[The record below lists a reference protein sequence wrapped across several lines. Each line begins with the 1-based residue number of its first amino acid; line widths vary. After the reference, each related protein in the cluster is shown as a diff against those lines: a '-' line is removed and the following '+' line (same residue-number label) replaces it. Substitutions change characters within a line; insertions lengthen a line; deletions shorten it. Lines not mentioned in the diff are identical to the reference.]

1 MYVVL
6 ALLLLGVLIIAH
18 EAGHFWAARACGI
31 GVQEFSMGMGP
42 LIAKW
47 KSRKGTQFSVRLLPI
62 GGFCQFYG
70 EDEDEPDPRAFNNQA
85 VWKRAVTVASGPL
98 MNFLV
103 AFLVIVLFMSV
114 IGINTIVPK
123 IAQVEENAQA
133 AGLQVGDTIVSVNGA
148 EMTNYQ
154 QISQAI
160 AASEGNDVTL
170 GVKRGKEELSLTLTP
185 FYDEEAGR
193 YRVGFSFGQERVR
206 TSVLTS
212 IPFSVQYNVESVK
225 LILSTLKDLVFKG
238 QGVDDVT
245 GPVGTVYVIQEVTQQ
260 GGLDVYL
267 ELIALIS
274 VNLGVMN
281 LLPIPGLDGSR
292 LLFLLIEAVR
302 RKPVK
307 REWEGA
313 IHAAGFIL
321 LMGLMVLLTY
331 KDIMRFFVKG

>member
-1 MYVVL
+1 MYVIL

-18 EAGHFWAARACGI
+18 EGGHFWAARACGI

-42 LIAKW
+42 LIAKS
-47 KSRKGTQFSVRLLPI
+47 KKGTQFSLRLLPI
-62 GGFCQFYG
+62 GGYCQFYG
-70 EDEDEPDPRAFNNQA
+70 EDEEKPDPRAFNNQP
-85 VWKRAVTVASGPL
+85 VWKRAITVFSGPL
-98 MNFLV
+98 MNFV
-103 AFLVIVLFMSV
+103 IAFLVIVLFMSA
-114 IGINTIVPK
+114 IGVETIVPK
-123 IAQVEENAQA
+123 VAQVEENAQA
-133 AGLQVGDTIVSVNGA
+133 AGLQIGDEIVAVGGEETATSDAIA
-148 EMTNYQ
+148 
-154 QISQAI
+154 QAI
-160 AASEGNDVTL
+160 AA
-170 GVKRGKEELSLTLTP
+170 
-185 FYDEEAGR
+185 FYDAEVER

-206 TSVLTS
+206 ISVFES
-212 IPFSVQYNVESVK
+212 VPFSFQYNVESVK
-225 LILSTLKDLVFKG
+225 LILSTLKNLVFKG

-260 GGLDVYL
+260 GGFEVYL
-267 ELIALIS
+267 ELLALIS

-292 LLFLLIEAVR
+292 LLFLLVEAVR

-307 REWEGA
+307 RELEGA